1 MALKLVRKSERKP
14 PPENDEKSREEYL
27 IACLKDEMDDPRFS
41 DWERGFITSLT
52 RQVSQGRK
60 LSDKQKHIL
69 ERIWDK

>member
-1 MALKLVRKSERKP
+1 MALKLVRKSDRKP

-60 LSDKQKHIL
+60 LSDKQKHFL